1 MSNKPEPKQT
11 SKYVQGAEALVWF
24 AFVAFGGL
32 AALSLLNFVQLTD
45 QFKAVVGYAI
55 GAFTVLVLGWLA
67 FNAVKNK

>member
-1 MSNKPEPKQT
+1 MSTEQKQPN
-11 SKYVQGAEALVWF
+11 KYVQAAEAVVWF

-32 AALSLLNFVQLTD
+32 AALSLLNFIELTD

-55 GAFTVLVLGWLA
+55 GAFTILVLGWLA